1 MNQKDFK
8 QIARESIILIGVSV
22 VALIVLDNTTS
33 IFKTPKEVIIEKQV
47 PVIIGPVEIKEP
59 KPKPSEFPDYD
70 AYELFEKK
78 VILVENNRSF
88 VTKDYNKIGEIR
100 KQFLTE
106 GKFRRA
112 YIFINAS
119 VDNGKPLTSYDSIYV
134 TLNYKGGHILRNKSL
149 AIPASNTTRLLYDM
163 QEIPYITNV
172 PYSENKQPLFVNWLA
187 ELNSGNN
194 NSLYTF
200 LSSWREGG
208 LIEEISIVFEC
219 EENSSCDIIL
229 K

>member
-1 MNQKDFK
+1 MSGIQR
-8 QIARESIILIGVSV
+8 QGS
-22 VALIVLDNTTS
+22 
-33 IFKTPKEVIIEKQV
+33 KTIE
-47 PVIIGPVEIKEP
+47 
-59 KPKPSEFPDYD
+59 
-70 AYELFEKK
+70 
-78 VILVENNRSF
+78 
-88 VTKDYNKIGEIR
+88 
-100 KQFLTE
+100 FLTK

-187 ELNSGNN
+187 ELNSRNN

-200 LSSWREGG
+200 LSSWRRGG
-208 LIEEISIVFEC
+208 LIEEISIAFEC